1 MMKEHK
7 YEAIARTLENQI
19 RQGVY
24 KPGERIPTEL
34 SLMQIYSV
42 SRQTVRQAIGLL
54 EKRGLLVQR
63 QGSGTYVEA
72 DYSRVNRQNMKT
84 SAIAVVPC
92 FLSNYIF
99 PSIMHGI
106 EEVVSSAGY
115 TIRLAPSQHRVD
127 RERAIL
133 QRLLEDPVD
142 GLIVEGVKTCMPNP
156 NIQLYRELQHAGVP
170 IVFFNTI
177 YPELDDMVLVSM
189 DDYSVVRDGVKLLV
203 ENGHQR
209 IAGIFRWDD
218 RQGVDRYAG
227 FNAGLL
233 DAGLPL
239 NDDFVFWYGTGDLD
253 ESNPDK
259 LNPIIDKQWLS
270 SVIGEVTAFVCYNDT
285 VATSLMQ
292 TLERDFPLNKPEQY
306 AVVSFDSSV
315 YYEMSNRSY
324 VSFPHKKVDFG
335 RTAAMK
341 LLKMINGEPQE
352 SEKMQWG
359 EPENIPFHRK

>member
-1 MMKEHK
+1 MKEHK

-24 KPGERIPTEL
+24 KPGDKISTEL
-34 SLMQIYSV
+34 ALVQSYSV
-42 SRQTVRQAIGLL
+42 SRQTIRQAIGLL
-54 EKRGLLVQR
+54 EKRGLLIQR

-72 DYSRVNRQNMKT
+72 NYSHMERHQKT
-84 SAIAVVPC
+84 STIAVVPC
-92 FLSNYIF
+92 FMSNYIF
-99 PSIMHGI
+99 PSIMRGI
-106 EEVVSSAGY
+106 EETVTAAGY
-115 TIRLAPSQHRVD
+115 TIRLSPTQHRID

-133 QRLLEDPVD
+133 QQLLENPVD
-142 GLIVEGVKTCMPNP
+142 GLIVEGVKTCVPNP
-156 NIQLYRELQHAGVP
+156 NISLYRELRRKGTP

-203 ENGHQR
+203 ENGHTK

-218 RQGVDRYAG
+218 RQGADRYAG

-233 DAGLPL
+233 DAALPL
-239 NDDFVFWYGTGDLD
+239 NDDFVFWYGTSNLD

-259 LNPIIDKQWLS
+259 LQPIIDRKWLQ
-270 SVIGEVTAFVCYNDT
+270 SVAKEVTAFICYNDT
-285 VATSLMQ
+285 VATSLFRALDQ
-292 TLERDFPLNKPEQY
+292 ECPSTTRSY
-306 AVVSFDSSV
+306 AVVSFDASV

-324 VSFPHKKVDFG
+324 VSYPHKKTALG
-335 RTAAMK
+335 RNAAIK

-352 SEKMQWG
+352 SEKMLWG
-359 EPENIPFHRK
+359 KPEKTSF